1 MCKKRKYD
9 KLGAM
14 FALSNVKELAITILY
29 VTKEG
34 ITIVVNVTL
43 II

>member
-1 MCKKRKYD
+1 MINWEQCLRYP
-9 KLGAM
+9 
-14 FALSNVKELAITILY
+14 NVKELAITILY

-34 ITIVVNVTL
+34 ITIVVYVTL